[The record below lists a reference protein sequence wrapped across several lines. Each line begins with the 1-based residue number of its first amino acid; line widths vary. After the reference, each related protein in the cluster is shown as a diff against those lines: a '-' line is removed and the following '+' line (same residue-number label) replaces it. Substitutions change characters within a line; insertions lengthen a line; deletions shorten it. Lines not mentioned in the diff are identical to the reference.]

1 MTNKLLIVLVLTVL
15 FSCKK
20 KTGDDPEEETTT
32 FNKQELLL
40 NMADQVILPVYR
52 DFKTSFDSLTGAYES
67 FKVSG
72 TLADYQLLKKKLHV
86 AYLRYQ
92 RISLPGFGPGED
104 AGIRINLNVFPC
116 DTVKIGK
123 NIGVGT
129 YNLATASNIDT
140 KGFPA
145 LDYLFYGSGKSET
158 EMVQLFS
165 NGNRKKYVSD
175 LLADMSGK
183 INTVLTAWDGS
194 YRNIFTNSL
203 GTDVGSSIGFLVNQL
218 NYELDY
224 LKNSKIAT
232 PLGLRSGGTP
242 LPDNS
247 EAYYGGQSV
256 EYALET
262 LNAIEN
268 FYRGRSFSGHDGK
281 GFDDYLDH
289 LDARHGDQPLTISID
304 TQFATA
310 RAKLTAIGNPLS
322 GKVLS
327 SPAEVEAAYKELVK
341 LLVLLKTD
349 MPSSLGVA
357 ITYQDGDGD

>member
-1 MTNKLLIVLVLTVL
+1 MTNKLLIVLMFTAL

-20 KTGDDPEEETTT
+20 KAEDNSTDEDAT
-32 FNKQELLL
+32 FNKQELLQ
-40 NMADQVILPVYR
+40 NMADQLILPVYQ
-52 DFKTSFDSLTGAYES
+52 DFKTSLDSVITVYGG
-67 FKVSG
+67 FKASASLG
-72 TLADYQLLKKKLHV
+72 DYQLLKKKLHV

-92 RISLPGFGPGED
+92 RISLAGFGPGED
-104 AGIRINLNVFPC
+104 VGIRINCNIFPC
-116 DTVKIGK
+116 DTVKIRK
-123 NIGVGT
+123 NINLGT
-129 YNLATASNIDT
+129 YNLATASNTDT

-145 LDYLFYGSGKSET
+145 LDYLVYGYGKTEA

-165 NGNRKKYVSD
+165 DHNRKKYVDD
-175 LLADMSGK
+175 LLADMSAK
-183 INTVLTAWDGS
+183 INAVLSAWNGS
-194 YRNIFTNSL
+194 YRGTFVNSL

-247 EAYYGGQSV
+247 EAYYGGQSMA
-256 EYALET
+256 YALET
-262 LNAIEN
+262 LNTIEN
-268 FYRGRSFSGHDGK
+268 FYRGRSFSGQEGK

-289 LDARHGDQPLTISID
+289 LQAMHGGEALTASINNQFSIART
-304 TQFATA
+304 
-310 RAKLTAIGNPLS
+310 KLTEVGNPLS
-322 GKVLS
+322 DKVLT
-327 SPAEVEAAYKELVK
+327 SPAAVETAYKELVK

-357 ITYQDGDGD
+357 ITYQDSDGD